1 MAFPAF
7 FDQAPVLQM
16 HDGLAQ
22 LLGTSTD
29 GVMDYHY
36 ADAVRLAGHSCPT
49 VAGAWLSVRA
59 GLQALYPGEVP
70 QRGGISV
77 YLADREHHGVTGV
90 IAQILTLVTGATT
103 DNGFKGLAGR
113 HARNNLL
120 HYAEPGVD
128 GVRLRRND
136 DGRTVEVQFDPGT
149 VPFDPAV
156 GALMAAVVHDHADAA
171 QRRQFG
177 ELWQDRVRRLLLEHA
192 DDPVVIRVQ
201 HLPPLA

>member
-7 FDQAPVLQM
+7 FDQVPALKM
-16 HDGLAQ
+16 HDSLAQ
-22 LLGTSTD
+22 LLGTAPD
-29 GVMDYHY
+29 GVITYHY

-49 VAGAWLSVRA
+49 VAGAWMSVCA
-59 GLQALYPGEVP
+59 GLKALFPGEMP

-77 YLADREHHGVTGV
+77 YLQDREDHGVTGV
-90 IAQILTLVTGATT
+90 IAQILTLITGATT

-113 HARNNLL
+113 YARNNLL

-128 GVRLRRND
+128 EMRLRRND
-136 DGRTVEVQFDPGT
+136 DGRMVEVQFDPGS

-156 GALMAAVVHDHADAA
+156 SSLMAAVVHDCANAA
-171 QRRQFG
+171 EHRRFG

-192 DDPVVIRVQ
+192 DDPAVIRVQ
-201 HLPPLA
+201 LLPALS